1 MFEIQINM
9 QKTQVGTQCVQA
21 GYSPKKGEPRQ
32 LPIIQSTT
40 FKYETSDQ
48 MAKLFDLEESGYF
61 YTRLQNPTNDAVAA
75 KIATLE
81 GGVGAMLTSS
91 GQAANFFACF
101 NICEAGDHMISTA
114 SIYGGTYN
122 LFYTT
127 FKKMGIEVTFVD
139 QEASDEELESAF
151 RENTKL
157 VFGETLSNPGV
168 RVFDI
173 ERFARIS
180 HKHGVPLI
188 VDNTF
193 PTPVGCRPIEW
204 GADIVTH
211 STTKYMDGHGV
222 QVGGAIVDGGTFP
235 WKEHADKFPA
245 LCTPDASYHGLVYAD
260 AFGKAAYITKA
271 TVHLMRDFGCIQ
283 SPQNAFY
290 LNLGLQTLHL
300 RMQQH
305 KASALKIARFLQEH
319 PEVKWVHYPDLETDD
334 CHALQ
339 QKYMPE
345 GSCGVMAFALRGDRN
360 FQNRFMDALKLVTI
374 ETHVADCYTCLLH
387 PASHTHRQLSD
398 QQLREAGVDPDMIRL
413 SIGLEDPEDII
424 NDIQHAIQQAHTH

>member
-1 MFEIQINM
+1 M
-9 QKTQVGTQCVQA
+9 
-21 GYSPKKGEPRQ
+21 
-32 LPIIQSTT
+32 
-40 FKYETSDQ
+40 
-48 MAKLFDLEESGYF
+48 LE
-61 YTRLQNPTNDAVAA
+61 A
-75 KIATLE
+75 
-81 GGVGAMLTSS
+81 
-91 GQAANFFACF
+91 
-101 NICEAGDHMISTA
+101 
-114 SIYGGTYN
+114 
-122 LFYTT
+122 
-127 FKKMGIEVTFVD
+127 
-139 QEASDEELESAF
+139 AF

-173 ERFARIS
+173 ERFARIA

-305 KASALKIARFLQEH
+305 KASALKIARFLQDH

-345 GSCGVMAFALRGDRN
+345 GSCGVMALALRGDRN